1 VLRALPLAFAQLLD
15 PSTRRVLW
23 LSIASTLVLLVAA
36 VVGVGWLIAG
46 IHWVGIAWVDGIINA
61 VGTAAALVL
70 AWLLLPGLLATMTA
84 LLVVPISRAV
94 EARYYPGLPPPRR
107 QAAADALVAGL
118 RLGGLALVLNL
129 LALPLYL
136 VPGLNLVLFF
146 ALNGYVIA
154 RAYFEQVAVRRLAL
168 PEARALF
175 ARHRL
180 ALWLS
185 GIIITFM
192 TTVPLLNLVVPIL
205 ATALMTHVLEDLRTR

>member
-1 VLRALPLAFAQLLD
+1 MLRALPLAFAQLFD
-15 PSTRRVLW
+15 PSARRVLW
-23 LSIASTLVLLVAA
+23 LSIASTLGLLVAS

-46 IHWVGIAWVDGIINA
+46 VQWVGIGWVDGIIDA
-61 VGTAAALVL
+61 LGTAAALVL
-70 AWLLLPGLLATMTA
+70 AWLLFPGLLATMTA
-84 LLVVPISRAV
+84 LLVDPIARAV

-107 QAAADALVAGL
+107 QAAVDALVAGV
-118 RLGGLALVLNL
+118 RLGVLALVLNL
-129 LALPLYL
+129 VALPLYL
-136 VPGLNLVLFF
+136 VPGLNLVLFL